1 MNLSDSIS
9 EHFIW
14 LDYLHSDAAA
24 KLGVDLANPPQEIIE
39 NIRKVN
45 TKEEEARTILGVG
58 IRNTCGWR
66 PLEVNRAVG
75 SNDGSAHVLA
85 LGVDMIPLGLS
96 IQEAFDKLA
105 EHPTFMA
112 GVDQLII
119 ERGCVH
125 MGLAIPKYKSIPR
138 CELRG
143 EGTGPDGK
151 RTYPLIRVWQAK
163 R

>member
-1 MNLSDSIS
+1 MNLSDPIS

-14 LDYLHSDAAA
+14 FDYLHSDTAA
-24 KLGVDLANPPQEIIE
+24 KMGVDLSNPPDDIVA

-45 TKEEEARTILGVG
+45 AKEEEARAILGVP
-58 IRNTCGWR
+58 ISNSCCWR
-66 PLEVNRAVG
+66 PLVVNQALK
-75 SNDGSAHVLA
+75 SSDTSAHVLA
-85 LGVDMIPLGLS
+85 LGVDMLPHGLG

-105 EHPTFMA
+105 NHPSFMA
-112 GVDQLII
+112 EVDQLII

-125 MGLAIPKYKSIPR
+125 MGLAVPAHDNKPR

-151 RTYPLIRVWQAK
+151 RTYPLIRVWKSQ
-163 R
+163 